1 MTVFETVWCRKIT
14 KINIAA
20 ACTYTTVP
28 KDAIEYAIYITG
40 VRRMLVKH
48 IIPF

>member
-1 MTVFETVWCRKIT
+1 MKIT

-20 ACTYTTVP
+20 GCTYTTVL
-28 KDAIEYAIYITG
+28 KDAIEYAVYITG
-40 VRRMLVKH
+40 VGRTSVKH